1 MPCEQKLRPP
11 QAQAFIPTV
20 GNSMHH
26 LAGKLVATMFLAL
39 LAANAGCSVGMA
51 YRLPPK
57 RDLSVLAQ
65 GTPRTHVIAELGN
78 PVWSGQQSGQQTD
91 VYAFRQG
98 VTKPVKAG
106 RMVGHAAAD
115 FFTFGL
121 WEVVGTPAEM
131 LLDGQEIKVEVQY
144 DETQQI
150 AMTRVIEGQSAFD
163 DRRWRPKSKSA
174 SPGEVEHQLPPQQLE
189 QPEDDEPEPGVQV
202 MARDEQPRRTKRR

>member
-1 MPCEQKLRPP
+1 
-11 QAQAFIPTV
+11 
-20 GNSMHH
+20 MHH
-26 LAGKLVATMFLAL
+26 MAGKFVAIMALAL

-78 PVWSGQQSGQQTD
+78 PVWSGQQAGQQTD

-131 LLDGQEIKVEVQY
+131 LLDGQEVKVEVQY
-144 DETQQI
+144 DDAQQI

-163 DRRWRPKSKSA
+163 ERRWRPKSRNA
-174 SPGEVEHQLPPQQLE
+174 PPPEVEHQLPPQKLDL
-189 QPEDDEPEPGVQV
+189 PEDDEAEPGVQV
-202 MARDEQPRRTKRR
+202 MARDQQPHRTKRR

>member
-1 MPCEQKLRPP
+1 MQI
-11 QAQAFIPTV
+11 AF
-20 GNSMHH
+20 
-26 LAGKLVATMFLAL
+26 GKLIAL
-39 LAANAGCSVGMA
+39 VGLMLLGANTGCAVGMA
-51 YRLPPK
+51 YKLPPK
-57 RDLSVLAQ
+57 RDLTVLAQ
-65 GTPRTHVIAELGN
+65 GTPRTHVIAELGQ
-78 PVWSGQQSGQQTD
+78 PVWSGAHAGQPTD

-144 DETQQI
+144 DGDQQV

-163 DRRWRPKSKSA
+163 DRRWWSRAKT
-174 SPGEVEHQLPPQQLE
+174 SPAA
-189 QPEDDEPEPGVQV
+189 QPAAEPMLDEPEAPLPDDGTQLMV
-202 MARDEQPRRTKRR
+202 RDPKRQRTKRR

>member
-1 MPCEQKLRPP
+1 
-11 QAQAFIPTV
+11 
-20 GNSMHH
+20 MHR
-26 LAGKLVATMFLAL
+26 LAGKLVATMALAL

-78 PVWSGQQSGQQTD
+78 PVWSGQQAGQQTD

-98 VTKPVKAG
+98 VSKPVKAG

-131 LLDGQEIKVEVQY
+131 LLDGQEVKVEVQY

-163 DRRWRPKSKSA
+163 DRRWRPRSKNTT
-174 SPGEVEHQLPPQQLE
+174 SPTVEHQLPPPQLE
-189 QPEDDEPEPGVQV
+189 KPDDEEPEPGTQI
-202 MARDEQPRRTKRR
+202 MARDAEPRGTKRR

>member
-1 MPCEQKLRPP
+1 
-11 QAQAFIPTV
+11 
-20 GNSMHH
+20 MHH
-26 LAGKLVATMFLAL
+26 LAGKLVTTMFLAL

-144 DETQQI
+144 DESQQI

-163 DRRWRPKSKSA
+163 DRRWRPKSKSS
-174 SPGEVEHQLPPQQLE
+174 SPSEVERQPPPQQLE
-189 QPEDDEPEPGVQV
+189 QPADDEPEPGVQV
-202 MARDEQPRRTKRR
+202 MARDVQPRRTKRR

>member
-1 MPCEQKLRPP
+1 MPHAAVR
-11 QAQAFIPTV
+11 
-20 GNSMHH
+20 
-26 LAGKLVATMFLAL
+26 LVALCSLAL
-39 LAANAGCSVGMA
+39 LASNTGCAVGMA
-51 YRLPPK
+51 YKLPPK

-78 PVWSGQQSGQQTD
+78 PVWSGVQAGQATD

-131 LLDGQEIKVEVQY
+131 LLDGQQVKVEVQY
-144 DETQQI
+144 DDQQQI
-150 AMTRVIEGQSAFD
+150 AMTRVIEGQTAFD
-163 DRRWRPKSKSA
+163 DRRWWSRSREAPA
-174 SPGEVEHQLPPQQLE
+174 TPNHQTEAGELA
-189 QPEDDEPEPGVQV
+189 QPEAPLPDEGEPSIARDPEPT
-202 MARDEQPRRTKRR
+202 PTKRR

>member
-1 MPCEQKLRPP
+1 
-11 QAQAFIPTV
+11 
-20 GNSMHH
+20 MHR
-26 LAGKLVATMFLAL
+26 LASKLVAILALAL
-39 LAANAGCSVGMA
+39 LAANTGCSVGMA

-65 GTPRTHVIAELGN
+65 GTPRSHVIAELGN
-78 PVWSGQQSGQQTD
+78 PTWSGEQAGQPTD

-98 VTKPVKAG
+98 VSKPVKAG

-131 LLDGQEIKVEVQY
+131 LLDGQEVKVEVQY

-163 DRRWRPKSKSA
+163 DRRWPSRPKHGP
-174 SPGEVEHQLPPQQLE
+174 SPVVEQQQSPPQLE
-189 QPEDDEPEPGVQV
+189 QPEADEPEPGTQI
-202 MARDEQPRRTKRR
+202 MARDEQPRRSKRR